1 MAEAM
6 ASRCGGGGV
15 GSEELPPAEE
25 DGGEVRG
32 EVYVMTAAAEV
43 GAESDVRQTLL
54 PVSPRFP
61 VSTPASEKKR
71 ERSQILLP
79 MEVPAFTV
87 PLTQKDSDS
96 RSSNTKSQA
105 MEKANGAKN
114 LSAAAAV
121 PEVLG
126 DSTAIDTVASTSAGV
141 ASATQKK
148 ARKKRP
154 QQLIK
159 VSNTKNPF
167 IFYLNLAKR
176 HIKQYNSVEL
186 SGLGMAIP
194 TVVTIAQTL
203 KRTGLAVEKNIKISS
218 VESKEAETGRL
229 VQKAKIDI
237 LLEKAAVK
245 PDETSTMSTPAD
257 TISEAASL
265 RSVSTI

>member
-186 SGLGMAIP
+186 SGLGMGNRSFAYLLCS
-194 TVVTIAQTL
+194 ASLQSCSL
-203 KRTGLAVEKNIKISS
+203 QKYNFMSS
-218 VESKEAETGRL
+218 VAFRDSDRNC
-229 VQKAKIDI
+229 D
-237 LLEKAAVK
+237 
-245 PDETSTMSTPAD
+245 S
-257 TISEAASL
+257 
-265 RSVSTI
+265 

>member
-1 MAEAM
+1 
-6 ASRCGGGGV
+6 
-15 GSEELPPAEE
+15 
-25 DGGEVRG
+25 
-32 EVYVMTAAAEV
+32 
-43 GAESDVRQTLL
+43 
-54 PVSPRFP
+54 
-61 VSTPASEKKR
+61 
-71 ERSQILLP
+71 

-114 LSAAAAV
+114 LSAAAAAV

-126 DSTAIDTVASTSAGV
+126 DSTAIDTVASATAGV

-203 KRTGLAVEKNIKISS
+203 KRTGLAVEKSIKISS
-218 VESKEAETGRL
+218 VESKGAETGRL

-245 PDETSTMSTPAD
+245 SDETSTMSTSAD
-257 TISEAASL
+257 TISEAV
-265 RSVSTI
+265 SVI